1 MKQLAALYLLV
12 LFVIESIAQF
22 VTVGTQSSNLVDPN
36 KNYTSVPPTW
46 LTSPYFR
53 AGNQAVITTLTGN
66 NLTPVFTFTFSS
78 PLTGIPNIAYGIK
91 NYRGKP
97 LGIQAMTIWANNSM
111 RLRRSVSLRQRLL
124 SKSKFT
130 E

>member
-1 MKQLAALYLLV
+1 MKQLAAICLLF
-12 LFVIESIAQF
+12 LFIIESMAQF
-22 VTVGTQSSNLVDPN
+22 VTVGTLSSNLVDPN

-53 AGNQAVITTLTGN
+53 AGSQAVITTLTGN
-66 NLTPVFTFTFSS
+66 DQTPVFTFTFSS
-78 PLTGIPNIAYGIK
+78 PLTGIPNLAYGIK

-97 LGIQAMTIWANNSM
+97 LGIQAMTIWVKNSS
-111 RLRRSVSLRQRLL
+111 RSRRSAFLRQRLRF
-124 SKSKFT
+124 KSRFM